1 MFTYSI
7 RDGEGENRVYRISDE
22 PLSRNRSPFRGSRRL
37 SLLFRPV
44 TQDYVVHN
52 IAAADTSPAIKII
65 ALAIKPFVIHETAA
79 RCALHGWSPPLRR
92 FFPAKGFFSQNNN
105 HSFWK
110 SNLFNVGE
118 GKFLE
123 RVLAHCCS
131 MGHITVQAERC
142 LFRNRV
148 Q

>member
-7 RDGEGENRVYRISDE
+7 RGGEGDNRVYRISDE

-44 TQDYVVHN
+44 TQNYVVHN

-92 FFPAKGFFSQNNN
+92 FLPAKSLLSQDNK
-105 HSFWK
+105 HFFWK
-110 SNLFNVGE
+110 SNLFDVGK

-123 RVLAHCCS
+123 GVLAHCYS
-131 MGHITVQAERC
+131 MGHITVQADRS
-142 LFRNRV
+142 LFRDRV